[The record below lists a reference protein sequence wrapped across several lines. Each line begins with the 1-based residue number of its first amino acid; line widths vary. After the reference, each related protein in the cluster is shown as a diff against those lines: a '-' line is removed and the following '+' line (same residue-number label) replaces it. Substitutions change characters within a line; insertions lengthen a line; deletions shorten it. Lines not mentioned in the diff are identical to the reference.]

1 MYFYFIYNDSI
12 YALNIMYSI
21 ILTNCSD
28 SLGYSAKA
36 IRSVTCKEDI
46 RK

>member
-12 YALNIMYSI
+12 YALNMFSK

-28 SLGYSAKA
+28 SLGYPAKA